1 MRLLEE
7 ALTFDDVLLV
17 PAYSEI
23 LPREVD
29 LSTRITRRIRLNVP
43 LMSAAMDTVTEAR
56 LAISIAQE
64 GGVGIIHKS
73 MGIEAQAREVGRVK
87 KFESG
92 IIRDPITVSP
102 AMTIREVLDLTRS
115 RGISGVPVVV
125 GRKAVG
131 IVTHRD
137 LRFEDKFEAPVSS
150 VMTPKER
157 LVTVREDAPKDQVL
171 ALLHKHRIEKLL
183 VVNGEH
189 ELVGMITVK
198 DFQKANEFP
207 RACKDDGGRL
217 RVGAAVGTTPDTL
230 DRVAALTE
238 AGVDVVVVDTAHG
251 HSRGVLDTVKRIKA
265 RWADSQVIAGN
276 IATAEAARA
285 LIDAGADAVKVG
297 IGPGSICTTRIV
309 AGVGVP
315 QISAVAAVA
324 QALHDADVP
333 VISDGGIRFS
343 GDIAK
348 AIAAG
353 AHAVMIGGLFAGT
366 EESPGEVELYQGAS
380 YKSYRGMGSLG
391 AMGERHGSAD
401 RYFQDAAT
409 ELEKLVPEGVEGRVP
424 YKGSVVTIL
433 RQLSGGLRAAM
444 GYTGSRNITDMRTR
458 PVFVRITA
466 AGIRESHVH
475 DVSITKDAPNYR
487 VS

>member
-1 MRLLEE
+1 MRILEE

-29 LSTRITRRIRLNVP
+29 LSTRVTRRIRLNVP

-56 LAISIAQE
+56 LAITIAQE

-73 MGIEAQAREVGRVK
+73 MTIEAQAREVDRVK

-92 IIRDPITVSP
+92 VIKDPITVSP

-125 GRKAVG
+125 GKKAVG

-137 LRFEDKFEAPVSS
+137 LRFEDKLEAPVSS

-183 VVNGEH
+183 VVNGDH

-230 DRVAALTE
+230 DRVAALSE
-238 AGVDVVVVDTAHG
+238 AGVDLVVVDTAHG

-265 RWADSQVIAGN
+265 KWANSQVIAGN
-276 IATAEAARA
+276 IATAEAAQA
-285 LIDAGADAVKVG
+285 LVDAGADAVKVG

-315 QISAVAAVA
+315 QISAVASVA
-324 QALHDADVP
+324 QALRDADVP

-458 PVFVRITA
+458 PVFVRITT

-475 DVSITKDAPNYR
+475 DVSITKEAPNYR

>member
-23 LPREVD
+23 LPREAD
-29 LSTRITRRIRLNVP
+29 LSTRVTRRIRLNVP

-56 LAISIAQE
+56 LAITLAQE

-73 MGIEAQAREVGRVK
+73 MSIEAQAREVGRVK

-92 IIRDPITVSP
+92 VIKDPITVSP
-102 AMTIREVLDLTRS
+102 TMTIREVLDLTRS

-137 LRFEDKFEAPVSS
+137 LRFEDRFEAPVSS

-183 VVNGEH
+183 VVNGDH

-238 AGVDVVVVDTAHG
+238 AGVDLVVVDTAHG

-265 RWADSQVIAGN
+265 KWADSQVIAGN

-324 QALHDADVP
+324 QALRDADVP

-401 RYFQDAAT
+401 RYFQDAAS

-433 RQLSGGLRAAM
+433 RQLAGGLRAAM

-458 PVFVRITA
+458 PVFVRITT

-475 DVSITKDAPNYR
+475 DVSITKEAPNYR